1 MPDNLST
8 HDSDGLTLGYCFYAF
23 AITLPGLPASGLTA
37 EATLENAM
45 PSLSMD
51 EILSN
56 LESYSEQAARLAG
69 PGRPYYALLQ
79 DTLQQV
85 TAHLAPLEKSLVM
98 RAAVQT
104 LGHAAEIA
112 PPPDTTAPG
121 KNDPW
126 AHSLLHSEDH
136 LIPFKLG

>member
-1 MPDNLST
+1 
-8 HDSDGLTLGYCFYAF
+8 
-23 AITLPGLPASGLTA
+23 
-37 EATLENAM
+37 M

-51 EILSN
+51 EILAN

-69 PGRPYYALLQ
+69 PGQPYYTLLQ

-112 PPPDTTAPG
+112 PLPDTAASGT
-121 KNDPW
+121 NDTG
-126 AHSLLHSEDH
+126 AHNLLHSEDD